1 MWVLAVAFYLYL
13 TVPVDLLVHR
23 YNVQRILSGSPAPCV
38 QISEHPMT
46 DDALPQLLP
55 LLKSDNQSIRDG
67 IQALLWQ
74 RLQRLKSSSET
85 GSKNWTATQLGKR
98 HALRKLLSVETTL
111 QQVGNDKDA
120 RHAVNV
126 FHDYAMQWW

>member
-1 MWVLAVAFYLYL
+1 
-13 TVPVDLLVHR
+13 
-23 YNVQRILSGSPAPCV
+23 
-38 QISEHPMT
+38 MT